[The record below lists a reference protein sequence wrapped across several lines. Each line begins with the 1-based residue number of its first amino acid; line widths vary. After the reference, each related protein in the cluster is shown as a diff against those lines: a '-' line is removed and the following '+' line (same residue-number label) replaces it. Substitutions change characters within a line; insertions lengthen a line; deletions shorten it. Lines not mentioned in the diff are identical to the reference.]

1 MKVALPRVV
10 SIKQGL
16 QTTLTG
22 EKNGYLTSV
31 ATEARSMLT
40 DHEVLI
46 LLLWA
51 ILSPLAA
58 LAYVV
63 WNKYDKL
70 KWLAIPLII
79 AAVIQFAGLWG
90 SLFLLLK
97 EFGFMFPR
105 I

>member
-31 ATEARSMLT
+31 ATEAKSLLT

-63 WNKYDKL
+63 WKKYDKL
-70 KWLAIPLII
+70 KWLAVPLVL
-79 AAVIQFAGLWG
+79 AAVIQVAGLWG
-90 SLFLLLK
+90 SVFLLVK
-97 EFGFMFPR
+97 EFGITIPKF
-105 I
+105 